1 MRAKAEG
8 GVPHRTDDVRIM
20 ARWDQPQIGDFVR
33 GSLSR
38 RVRVVALLSAILSL
52 AAIAVAR
59 AELVA
64 TAPADAH
71 STLTSAEAER
81 ALDVLQ
87 DAAKRDELIETLRAI
102 VKASP
107 QPLTQPAATNVE
119 PQIAA
124 DGFGADALLQAS
136 TEIGEFSSQIE
147 QSVRAATKLPLF
159 WRWLANTAT
168 NPQAQQLLLSVLWR
182 AVTVALL
189 ALLAERVVQFALRRP
204 LAVLETHASQ
214 EAIQTA
220 PVEAP
225 GADKAQALRLGR
237 VKWLRMTLRRAPYAM
252 ARLVLELAPIAAFAA
267 AGNSLLATII
277 GADSVARIAIL
288 ALVNAYVVC
297 RAVMSILR
305 AFVGG
310 STPGTSLFALPA
322 ETAAPI
328 ETWTRR
334 IVGVAVF
341 GLALANVARALGL
354 ERPAYLAMVKLV
366 ILIPHLLLVVVI
378 LRCRRI
384 VASFIRA
391 PAADSGFLSILRNR
405 FADVWHYVAIFADL
419 ALWAIWAFRIPNG
432 YSVVAYY
439 AAVAI
444 FILVLAR
451 AAWAVA
457 LGGLDRA
464 FHPGSGLLARSP
476 TAEVLAARY
485 RPVLHLALST
495 VIAIIAIGALLEV
508 FGVDALGWFD
518 PGHIGAILLSELSS
532 VLLAIAVAV
541 IVWEACNSAI
551 ERQLAHFARE
561 GAYAR
566 AARLRTLLPML
577 RTALIVTILTIAGL
591 TALSAIGVNIAPLL
605 AGAGIV
611 GIAVGFGSQKL
622 VQDVVTGVFLLL
634 ENAMQVGDF
643 VTVSGLS
650 GTVENLSVRS
660 IRLRAGD
667 GSVHIIPFSAVTS
680 VTNTNRGIGNAAIS
694 VNLAYDE
701 DVDKAGEVL
710 KQIAAEMRRE
720 PEFKTRM
727 RGDLDLWGVD
737 KVDGATVTIVG
748 QIECTDSG
756 RWPVQREFNRRMKI
770 RFQELGMDIAYP
782 AQTRFVP
789 DEYFSRRRGRA
800 GDAAE

>member
-1 MRAKAEG
+1 VLRGRDYATLRNLKSERDFFRTRAGRHIGARRR
-8 GVPHRTDDVRIM
+8 PHD
-20 ARWDQPQIGDFVR
+20 ADFR
-33 GSLSR
+33 GS
-38 RVRVVALLSAILSL
+38 
-52 AAIAVAR
+52 AARPRCFAGCGQ
-59 AELVA
+59 
-64 TAPADAH
+64 TN
-71 STLTSAEAER
+71 
-81 ALDVLQ
+81 
-87 DAAKRDELIETLRAI
+87 ELIETLRSI
-102 VKASP
+102 VKVSAVP
-107 QPLTQPAATNVE
+107 PTQLTPPGVDSAAA
-119 PQIAA
+119 P

-136 TEIGEFSSQIE
+136 TTIGELSAQFE
-147 QSVRAATKLPLF
+147 QSVRAATKFPLL
-159 WRWLANTAT
+159 WRWLTNTAT
-168 NPQAQQLLLSVLWR
+168 DPQAQQRLLSLLWR
-182 AVTVALL
+182 AAAVAFF
-189 ALLAERVVQFALRRP
+189 ALLAERLVQFALRRP
-204 LAVLETHASQ
+204 RAALDARAAR
-214 EAIQTA
+214 EAIQTGLIE
-220 PVEAP
+220 PI
-225 GADKAQALRLGR
+225 GADEAETLRLGR
-237 VKWLRMTLRRAPYAM
+237 VKRLRMTLARAPYA
-252 ARLVLELAPIAAFAA
+252 AAHLVLELAPIAAFAA
-267 AGNSLLATII
+267 AGNSLLATNI
-277 GADSVARIAIL
+277 GEDPVARIAIL

-297 RAVMSILR
+297 RTVMSILR
-305 AFVGG
+305 AFVGS
-310 STPGTSLFALPA
+310 STPGTSLFTLSA
-322 ETAAPI
+322 ETVKAT
-328 ETWTRR
+328 ESWMRS

-354 ERPAYLAMVKLV
+354 ERPAYFAMVKLV
-366 ILIPHLLLVVVI
+366 VLIPHLLLVVVT

-391 PAADSGFLSILRNR
+391 PAGRSGFLPILRNR
-405 FADVWHYVAIFADL
+405 FADVWHYVAIFANL

-439 AAVAI
+439 ASVAI
-444 FILVLAR
+444 LILVVAR
-451 AAWAVA
+451 VAWAVA
-457 LGGLDRA
+457 VGGLDRA
-464 FHPGSGLLARSP
+464 FHPGSGFLAGSP
-476 TAEVLAARY
+476 TAEVLGARY
-485 RPVLHLALST
+485 RPVLRVALS
-495 VIAIIAIGALLEV
+495 AIIVVIAIGALLEAW
-508 FGVDALGWFD
+508 GVDALGWFD
-518 PGHIGAILLSELSS
+518 PGHVGAILLSELSS
-532 VLLAIAVAV
+532 VILALAIAVAV
-541 IVWEACNSAI
+541 WEACNGAI
-551 ERQLAHFARE
+551 ERELARFARE

-701 DVDKAGEVL
+701 DADRAGEVL
-710 KQIAAEMRRE
+710 KQIAAEMRRQ
-720 PEFKTRM
+720 PEFKGLM
-727 RGDLDLWGVD
+727 RGELDLWGVD

-748 QIECTDSG
+748 QIVCTDSG

-770 RFQELGMDIAYP
+770 RFQELGVDIAYP

-789 DEYFSRRRGRA
+789 DEYFSKGRRGRA
-800 GDAAE
+800 GDAAK